1 MTTRVMQTDAGM
13 PTRPIRIEKFL
24 VNLPLFR
31 QLDSDEIGRIA
42 QGATEID
49 AARGTMLFRRGD
61 PCHGFHVVIYGQVK
75 LALQTQQGDEKVI
88 EIMGPGQ
95 SFGEAV
101 MFLDKPYM
109 VCAQTLGDSKLL
121 HVSKDIVFSE
131 LEREPRFARRMLAG
145 LSLRLHHL
153 ISDLEA
159 MSLRSGIQRVIACL
173 LRDLPQDSEGGAEKI
188 TLPAPKGV
196 LASQL
201 GLTQE
206 HFSRLLR
213 QLSEAGLIEVHNRE
227 INIPDVEK
235 LRAYKH

>member
-1 MTTRVMQTDAGM
+1 MTTRVMQPGAGM
-13 PTRPIRIEKFL
+13 PIRPIRTEEFL

-49 AARGTMLFRRGD
+49 APRGTMLFQRGD

-75 LALQTQQGDEKVI
+75 LALQTPQGDEKVI
-88 EIMGPGQ
+88 EVMGPGQ

-121 HVSKDIVFSE
+121 HVSKHIVFSE
-131 LEREPRFARRMLAG
+131 LEHEPRFARRMLAG
-145 LSLRLHHL
+145 LSLRPHHL

-159 MSLRSGIQRVIACL
+159 MSLRSGVQRVIACL
-173 LRDLPQDSEGGAEKI
+173 LRDLPQDSDGKAEKI

-227 INIPDVEK
+227 ISIPDVGK
-235 LRAYKH
+235 LRAYRH

>member
-1 MTTRVMQTDAGM
+1 MTTRVMQPGAGM
-13 PTRPIRIEKFL
+13 PIRPIRTEEFL

-31 QLDSDEIGRIA
+31 QLDSDEIDRIA

-49 AARGTMLFRRGD
+49 APRGTMLFQRGD

-75 LALQTQQGDEKVI
+75 LALQTPQGDEKVI

-159 MSLRSGIQRVIACL
+159 MSLRSGVQRVIACL
-173 LRDLPQDSEGGAEKI
+173 LRDLPQDSDGKTEKI

-227 INIPDVEK
+227 ISIPDVGK
-235 LRAYKH
+235 LRAYRH

>member
-1 MTTRVMQTDAGM
+1 M
-13 PTRPIRIEKFL
+13 PLKHIRIEDFL

-31 QLDSDEIGRIA
+31 QLDKDELARIST
-42 QGATEID
+42 GVTEI
-49 AARGTMLFRRGD
+49 AAPRGTVLFHRGD
-61 PCHGFHVVIYGQVK
+61 PCNGFHLVIYGQVK
-75 LALQTQQGDEKVI
+75 LALHTPRGGEKVI

-101 MFLDKPYM
+101 MFLDKPY
-109 VCAQTLGDSKLL
+109 VVSAETLADSKLL
-121 HVSKDIVFSE
+121 HVSKDIVLSE

-159 MSLRSGIQRVIACL
+159 MTLHSGIQRVIACL
-173 LRDLPQDSEGGAEKI
+173 LRDLPQDSDGRAEKI
-188 TLPAPKGV
+188 VLPAPKGV

-213 QLSEAGLIEVHNRE
+213 QLSEAGLIEVRNRE
-227 INIPDVEK
+227 INIPDVGK
-235 LRAYKH
+235 LRTYKH